1 MSGFFSS
8 FGRNSASSS
17 SKSSLKSIESNKEKI
32 PQTSDIYTTPLEG
45 IKPTKKYDYDD
56 EQLKKVS
63 STCHPIC
70 VSDKADILR
79 LRH

>member
-45 IKPTKKYDYDD
+45 IKPTKKHEYDD

-63 STCHPIC
+63 YLQPARSTN
-70 VSDKADILR
+70 DKADMVR